1 MDFFKRKEASLYAE
15 DCAISDIVKQHGT
28 PLYIYSRATIE
39 RHWHAFN
46 NASGDKK
53 HLVCYAVKAN
63 SNIAILKKFD
73 FISYKLTNIFLQV
86 LQFFLLFQI
95 LLLYNTFQL

>member
-46 NASGDKK
+46 NASGDK
-53 HLVCYAVKAN
+53 H
-63 SNIAILKKFD
+63 I
-73 FISYKLTNIFLQV
+73 
-86 LQFFLLFQI
+86 
-95 LLLYNTFQL
+95 